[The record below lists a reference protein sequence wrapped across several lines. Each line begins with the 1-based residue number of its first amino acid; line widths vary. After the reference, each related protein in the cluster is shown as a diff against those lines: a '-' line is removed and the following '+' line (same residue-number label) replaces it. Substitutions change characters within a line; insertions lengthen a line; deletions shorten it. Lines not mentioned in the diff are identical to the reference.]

1 MILVN
6 LANSWP
12 RVATGQAD
20 AAEITLGNW
29 AQISDDSLATH
40 ADAILGI
47 YRNEIVTAFDI
58 TGWQR
63 ITEGV
68 DKGRVSFEGR
78 PSQQWKHLI
87 GTENPGIPW
96 TTGMARPVQYVD
108 TTTLTSNNPDNIPAE
123 EAHGRRT
130 ELHGYTLTVHADGNA
145 TVGVPFGKHITVVP
159 GPPSEQGWT
168 LVDVHDDA
176 VFRAAFD
183 QVDPED
189 WQQLK
194 VLVHRLDHHD
204 GSGSPGADNEVIT
217 DLRWLLRRAGLI
229 LHFELAGWEITDI
242 DTASAEDCVRALSR
256 IDRSE
261 HWIEG
266 SFAHYFEKPDS
277 VGRTVLRRTLALA
290 RF

>member
-12 RVATGQAD
+12 RVAAGKAD

-29 AQISDDSLATH
+29 AQISDDSLATY
-40 ADAILGI
+40 ADAVLGI
-47 YRNEIVTAFDI
+47 YKNRIVTAFDV

-68 DKGRVSFEGR
+68 DKGRVSFTGQ
-78 PSQQWKHLI
+78 PSEQWTHLI
-87 GTENPGIPW
+87 GTENPGTPW
-96 TTGMARPVQYVD
+96 TAGMARPVQYLEASA
-108 TTTLTSNNPDNIPAE
+108 LTSNDPANTPAE
-123 EAHGRRT
+123 EDHGVRT
-130 ELHGYTLTVHADGNA
+130 ELYDYTLTVHADGNA
-145 TVGVPFGKHITVVP
+145 TVGVPFGKHVTVVP
-159 GPPSEQGWT
+159 GLRSAQGWT

-176 VFRAAFD
+176 VFRDAFE

-189 WQQLK
+189 WWQIQ
-194 VLVHRLDHHD
+194 VLLRRLDNGD
-204 GSGSPGADNEVIT
+204 SGTPTDDSDVIG

-229 LHFELAGWEITDI
+229 LHFELAGWELTDA

-256 IDRSE
+256 IERMD

-266 SFAHYFEKPDS
+266 SFADYFEEPDA
-277 VGRTVLRRTLALA
+277 VGRTILRRTLALV